1 MKNRMIAYVLAFFT
15 LGLCAKSNAE
25 IGGDLLQGAFPII
38 SIGLTALN
46 DDSNGRSMFYKGS
59 ALTIASTY
67 LLKISINKK
76 RPNGGGWSFPSG
88 HTSWAFSNAAFIHK
102 RYGKKLGIPAFLLAS
117 FVGWSRV
124 ESKNHYWNDVV
135 WGAVLGAACSYFS
148 TSRFTL
154 NSTSDATNN
163 QIFLNLSIKL

>member
-1 MKNRMIAYVLAFFT
+1 MRNKKILLLFFLLFSSLSSKNNYEL
-15 LGLCAKSNAE
+15 
-25 IGGDLLQGAFPII
+25 GGDLLQGIFPAA
-38 SIGLTALN
+38 SMGLTVLN
-46 DDSNGRSMFYKGS
+46 KDPDGRKMFYKGS
-59 ALTIASTY
+59 VLTIASTY

-102 RYGKKLGIPAFLLAS
+102 RYGYKLGIPAFLLAS

-135 WGAVLGAACSYFS
+135 WGAVLGTACSYYS
-148 TSRFTL
+148 TSRFIL
-154 NSTSDATNN
+154 NSTPDVMNN
-163 QIFLNLSIKL
+163 QIFINLSIKL